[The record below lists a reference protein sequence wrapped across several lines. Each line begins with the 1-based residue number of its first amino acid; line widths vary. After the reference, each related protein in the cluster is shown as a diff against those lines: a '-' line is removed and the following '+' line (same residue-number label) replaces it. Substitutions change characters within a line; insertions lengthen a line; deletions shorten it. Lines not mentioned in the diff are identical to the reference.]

1 MKESL
6 IIVLLGFGMA
16 ILLIVVTIPAAEQ
29 HAPDQFLIHCTIQTS
44 KDTYREEYHVVES
57 YWTADDGCMEARY
70 HGDIL
75 TDLCEACHVESK
87 KKFDEYM
94 NKQFRDLGK

>member
-1 MKESL
+1 VRESIYTL
-6 IIVLLGFGMA
+6 LLGILFGFIF
-16 ILLIVVTIPAAEQ
+16 ILVLVPATEQ
-29 HAPDQFLIHCTIQTS
+29 HASEQFLIHCTIQTS
-44 KDTYREEYHVVES
+44 KDTYREEYHVVEE
-57 YWTADDGCMEARY
+57 YWTADDGCMEAKY
-70 HGDIL
+70 HGEVL